1 MKQVLFACIGKVML
15 FDTEEEYESH
25 IKHLEERK
33 REYVVLSKK
42 PEDGKIRVLI
52 KEQYNSNKLL

>member
-1 MKQVLFACIGKVML
+1 ML

-42 PEDGKIRVLI
+42 SEDGKIRVLI